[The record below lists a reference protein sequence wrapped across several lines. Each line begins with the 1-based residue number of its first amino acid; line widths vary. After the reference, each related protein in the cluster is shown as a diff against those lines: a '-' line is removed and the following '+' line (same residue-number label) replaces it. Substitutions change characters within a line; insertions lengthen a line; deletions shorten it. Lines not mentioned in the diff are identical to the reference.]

1 MHHSK
6 LPKIKKGM
14 VAEQIAIQFL
24 LQKGFFVFKNL
35 YGVGPADLI
44 AINEISILSLAKK
57 LIAISKLNK
66 KIKKINFEN
75 FSVQR
80 RLPDI
85 KKLLKDTSYKKKS
98 NFNENLKK
106 TYYWY
111 EKNLFI

>member
-44 AINEISILSLAKK
+44 AINEKGKVNIYDVKSESYRKTWKPGTRIPRSLTLEQRK
-57 LIAISKLNK
+57 LKMKFI
-66 KIKKINFEN
+66 F
-75 FSVQR
+75 V
-80 RLPDI
+80 D
-85 KKLLKDTSYKKKS
+85 KDGTC
-98 NFNENLKK
+98 
-106 TYYWY
+106 TVRPR
-111 EKNLFI
+111 

>member
-44 AINEISILSLAKK
+44 AINEKGKVNIYDVKS
-57 LIAISKLNK
+57 
-66 KIKKINFEN
+66 E
-75 FSVQR
+75 
-80 RLPDI
+80 
-85 KKLLKDTSYKKKS
+85 SYR
-98 NFNENLKK
+98 K
-106 TYYWY
+106 TW
-111 EKNLFI
+111 KPGTRIPRVL

>member
-44 AINEISILSLAKK
+44 SIN
-57 LIAISKLNK
+57 
-66 KIKKINFEN
+66 
-75 FSVQR
+75 
-80 RLPDI
+80 
-85 KKLLKDTSYKKKS
+85 
-98 NFNENLKK
+98 
-106 TYYWY
+106 
-111 EKNLFI
+111 